1 MNPSKPRG
9 EDARPRTSQ
18 KAGRF
23 TESVIREMTR
33 LAQAHG
39 AVNLSQGFPD
49 FPAPAHLKQAAADA
63 IAGDVNQYAVTWG
76 AKDLRDAIAADWAAR
91 VGTPI
96 DPDRQ
101 VTVCCGS
108 TEAMIA
114 TLLAIVDPGDEVI
127 IFEPFYENYGPD
139 AILSGATPRFVRLR
153 PPGNAGGTWT
163 FDPDELRA
171 AFSNR
176 TRAIV
181 INTPNN
187 PTGKVFTRA
196 ELEQIA
202 ALAQQWDVVVVT
214 DEIYDH
220 IVFDDAVHVPMASLD
235 GMAERTVTI
244 NSVSKTFSVTGWR
257 VGWAVAPPDIA
268 GAVRKVHDFLTV
280 GAAAPLQAAAAAA
293 LRGPAR
299 YYEDLA
305 KGYRARRERLMGILS
320 RAGFVCHRPEGA
332 YYIMTDITAFG
343 ADNDV
348 DFVRHLV
355 TNIGVAAVPGSS
367 FFSHPAHGRSHVRFC
382 FCKKDETLDAAE
394 ERLVRLIK

>member
-1 MNPSKPRG
+1 MNPFTPG
-9 EDARPRTSQ
+9 GAAARPRTSQ

-63 IAGDVNQYAVTWG
+63 IAGDINQYAVTWG
-76 AKDLRDAIAADWAAR
+76 VRDLRDAIAADWAAR
-91 VGTPI
+91 VGPPV

-101 VTVCCGS
+101 ITVCCGS

-153 PPGNAGGTWT
+153 PPTSAGGTWT

-202 ALAQQWDVVVVT
+202 ALARQWDVIVVT

-235 GMAERTVTI
+235 GMADRSVTI

-299 YYEDLA
+299 YYDDLA
-305 KGYRARRERLMGILS
+305 KGYRARR
-320 RAGFVCHRPEGA
+320 
-332 YYIMTDITAFG
+332 
-343 ADNDV
+343 
-348 DFVRHLV
+348 
-355 TNIGVAAVPGSS
+355 
-367 FFSHPAHGRSHVRFC
+367 
-382 FCKKDETLDAAE
+382 
-394 ERLVRLIK
+394 